1 MACITA
7 CPFSVNVYS
16 VMLIRLKFLKLSS
29 SLIISLTIKLF
40 TFFLGMR
47 KLGEDLTHSL
57 EKSTTGHVFGIG

>member
-1 MACITA
+1 MACIRA

-47 KLGEDLTHSL
+47 KLGEDLTHSQ
-57 EKSTTGHVFGIG
+57 EKSTTGHVLGIG